1 MAKKIALIGDIV
13 SSQKI
18 KNRAEIQKKLK
29 ALFKNINAKSGSIE
43 SPYTITLG
51 DEFQAVYKN
60 PESLFKNI
68 WEILLAVYPEKI
80 RFSIGIGEL
89 STPINK
95 KQAIGMDGPA
105 FYSARNGL
113 EEIKQTSYTIN
124 ISGDKIPNENLLRQS
139 LYLISFLSHGWK
151 KTRLQIIKLMYDGLT
166 VKKIAKKIKI
176 SDKAVYKN
184 INAGAL
190 NVVINLTNEIE
201 SVINITQKQK

>member
-1 MAKKIALIGDIV
+1 MTKKIALIGDIV

-29 ALFKNINAKSGSIE
+29 TLFRNINSKSGSIE

-51 DEFQAVYKN
+51 DEFQAVYKS
-60 PESLFKNI
+60 PENLFKNI
-68 WEILLAVYPEKI
+68 WEILFIVYPEKI
-80 RFSIGIGEL
+80 RFSIGVGEL
-89 STPINK
+89 TTPINK

-113 EEIKQTSYTIN
+113 DEIKHTSYLIN
-124 ISGDKIPNENLLRQS
+124 ISGDNIPNKNLLKQS
-139 LYLISFLSHGWK
+139 LFLISFLSQSWK

-176 SDKAVYKN
+176 SDKAIYKN

-201 SVINITQKQK
+201 SLVNINQKQK